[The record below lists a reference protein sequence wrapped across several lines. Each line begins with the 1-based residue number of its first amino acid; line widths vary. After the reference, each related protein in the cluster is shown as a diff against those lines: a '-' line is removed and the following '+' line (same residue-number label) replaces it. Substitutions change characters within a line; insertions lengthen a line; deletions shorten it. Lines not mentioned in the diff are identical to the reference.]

1 MKKTGII
8 IVAALAIGL
17 LLHPYVVTES
27 DEYTLIKQFGKVE
40 TVISSPGIAFKTP
53 FIQTVQKIPKKKMV
67 YDIDPSDVTTKIRRL

>member
-17 LLHPYVVTES
+17 LLHPYVVTEA

-40 TVISSPGIAFKTP
+40 TVISSPGIAFKIP
-53 FIQTVQKIPKKKMV
+53 FMQTAQKV
-67 YDIDPSDVTTKIRRL
+67 S